1 MDKTF
6 KTNHAVIR
14 TQSAFGGPAI
24 YVPNHKPHLQE
35 WCAPLHPVRQNSA
48 QDSSIL
54 WLHQFTL
61 QLTSALG
68 KSEFL
73 AKWTITSE
81 YSRAKKLMTWRE
93 SEPFRK
99 NKTQHFLFWDAETPY
114 FWTEIPGDC
123 FFE

>member
-6 KTNHAVIR
+6 KTNHAVIW

-35 WCAPLHPVRQNSA
+35 CCAPLHPVRQNSA

-54 WLHQFTL
+54 WLQPVYPK

-73 AKWTITSE
+73 AK
-81 YSRAKKLMTWRE
+81 
-93 SEPFRK
+93 
-99 NKTQHFLFWDAETPY
+99 
-114 FWTEIPGDC
+114 
-123 FFE
+123 